1 MNKTLDQFNRE
12 MTEVGYSM
20 FAKMLT
26 SDMLASLRADIPKRE
41 EYCRNWQRRNSVES
55 GMAGAAHHVVGGND
69 SLNDFLHLL
78 PLDEY
83 IQAYFGGYYILN
95 SYGALDNLPNSTDGY
110 KHGQHF
116 HRDVRTYSG
125 NFRLMLNMLVMVHDF
140 IIENGAT
147 KFVPGSH
154 KIEQRPDDSLMEAQ
168 AIRATGAAGSIILF
182 DSNIW
187 HSAAPNRTQDSRM
200 ALTLTFTRPFYKQQ
214 MDYPRLLGESFPVNE
229 KMRQLL
235 GYNSRVPANHD
246 EWYQAPENRMYKPG
260 QG

>member
-1 MNKTLDQFNRE
+1 MNKMIDQFSQE
-12 MTEVGYSM
+12 IFESGYSI
-20 FAKMLT
+20 FENIVPVEMLV
-26 SDMLASLRADIPKRE
+26 SLRLDIPKRE
-41 EYCRNWQRRNSVES
+41 AFCKDWQRRNGVGS
-55 GMAGAAHHVVGGND
+55 GMAGAAHHVVGGDD

-83 IQAYFGGYYILN
+83 IHAYFGNHYILN
-95 SYGALDNLPNSTDGY
+95 SYGALDNLPNSTDAY
-110 KHGQHF
+110 KHGQRF

-140 IIENGAT
+140 TIENGAT
-147 KFVPGSH
+147 KLVPGSH
-154 KIEQRPDDSLMEAQ
+154 KHEQRPEDILLEKHAV
-168 AIRATGAAGSIILF
+168 RATGTAGSIILF
-182 DSNIW
+182 DSNLW
-187 HSAAPNRTQDSRM
+187 HSAAPNTTQEARM

-235 GYNSRVPANHD
+235 GYNSRVPVNHN
-246 EWYQAPENRMYKPG
+246 EWYQPPEKRMYKPG